1 MQGST
6 SHSETSLE
14 ETRRQFLSKGFL
26 AWACAPLNWHMAF
39 TANPLKMRLK
49 SQSPQL
55 RRTANLP
62 LSIQHISDRLEIQ
75 DLLTRYC
82 YAVDDRAWDAYRQ
95 LFTPDAVIDDTVT
108 GGIKSGVE
116 EHIAYMRKALSKV
129 LISQHAISTILV
141 QLNDNEAGVR
151 AQCSCPMVVDLGES
165 KTHVFFQGLWY
176 RNTLVHTREGWKIAH
191 LVEEGY
197 WTYNMPPHFTF

>member
-1 MQGST
+1 M
-6 SHSETSLE
+6 
-14 ETRRQFLSKGFL
+14 
-26 AWACAPLNWHMAF
+26 
-39 TANPLKMRLK
+39 
-49 SQSPQL
+49 
-55 RRTANLP
+55 
-62 LSIQHISDRLEIQ
+62 
-75 DLLTRYC
+75 
-82 YAVDDRAWDAYRQ
+82 
-95 LFTPDAVIDDTVT
+95 IDDTVT

-151 AQCSCPMVVDLGES
+151 AHCSCPMLVDLGES
-165 KTHVFFQGLWY
+165 KKHVFFQGLWY

>member
-1 MQGST
+1 MQEST
-6 SHSETSLE
+6 SHFDLHPE
-14 ETRRQFLSKGFL
+14 ETRRRFLSKGSL
-26 AWACAPLNWHMAF
+26 ALLCAPLNWLVGFVPNRPETHLRA
-39 TANPLKMRLK
+39 
-49 SQSPQL
+49 QSPQL
-55 RRTANLP
+55 RRTGKLS

-82 YAVDDRAWDAYRQ
+82 YAVDDRAWDTYRQ
-95 LFTPDAVIDDTVT
+95 LFTPDAVIDDAVT

-116 EHIAYMRKALSKV
+116 EHIAYMRKALSKI

-141 QLNDNEAGVR
+141 QLNGDGAHVR
-151 AQCSCPMVVDLGES
+151 AHCSCPMVVDLGES

-176 RNTLVHTREGWKIAH
+176 RNTLVRTRDGWKIAH